1 MRLRSVAPPPAAMAR
16 AADPLAAAGNIAG
29 RLQRDAVWYRNR
41 CNWIGAERGRP
52 AHRALGPAL
61 GDGTA
66 GIALFFAQVHAAT
79 GDTGARR
86 TALGAIGQALTA
98 PPAAPGLY
106 DGRLGVAYA
115 AARCGLLLGDE
126 RLLARAA
133 RLARGRLA
141 QPTTPDLYSGSAGMI
156 LALLALARL
165 LGDDAIAVRAR
176 PLAGALAAWR
186 PNAGATHAL
195 CGLAHGAA
203 GIALALTQHGN
214 PDGAERALA
223 HERAWL
229 DPDRGDWPDLRGVL
243 RSEPRG
249 SFRSPYPATW
259 AHGAPGI
266 ALARLR
272 AGDDRAAAIA
282 LATTAQRLEDD
293 LRDHDADFTLAHGLA
308 GRADVLLHGA
318 RVYPEGAALAAR
330 AGDVAAGRYA
340 GRVEGWPCG
349 VASTATP
356 GLLDGHAG
364 IGVFYLRL
372 HDPAIP
378 SPLLP
383 AA

>member
-1 MRLRSVAPPPAAMAR
+1 MRLRSIAPPAAMAR
-16 AADPLAAAGNIAG
+16 AADPLAAAANIAE
-29 RLQRDAVWYRNR
+29 RLQRDAVWYRNH

-66 GIALFFAQVHAAT
+66 GVALFLAQAHAAT
-79 GDTGARR
+79 GDASTRR
-86 TALGAIGQALTA
+86 TALGAIGQALAA

-141 QPTTPDLYSGSAGMI
+141 PPAGPGLYSGSAGMI
-156 LALLALARL
+156 VALLALARL
-165 LGDDAIAVRAR
+165 LDDDGRIAARAD
-176 PLAGALAAWR
+176 PLADALAAWR
-186 PNAGATHAL
+186 PNAGAAHAL
-195 CGLAHGAA
+195 CGLAHGAS
-203 GIALALTQHGN
+203 GIALALFEHGHTAA
-214 PDGAERALA
+214 AERALA

-229 DPDRGDWPDLRGVL
+229 DAERNDWPDLRGVL

-249 SFRSPYPATW
+249 SFRSPFPATW

-272 AGDDRAAAIA
+272 AGDEREATIA
-282 LATTAQRLEDD
+282 LQTTAQRLEAD
-293 LRDHDADFTLAHGLA
+293 LRDHDADFTLARGLA

-318 RVYPEGAALAAR
+318 ALHPDGAALAAR

-340 GRVEGWPCG
+340 GRVDGWPCG
-349 VASTATP
+349 VASLATP

-364 IGVFYLRL
+364 IGYLYLRL
-372 HDPAIP
+372 HDPAIA

-383 AA
+383 VG